1 MPRLPDVKDDDIF
14 RFFFGKNFS
23 GWIFVFFLRQHGKS
37 SNANLFFQKM
47 LQETGSL
54 AIKASAYL
62 AFMYGPKYFVVIFIW
77 AA

>member
-1 MPRLPDVKDDDIF
+1 LE
-14 RFFFGKNFS
+14 KNFS
-23 GWIFVFFLRQHGKS
+23 EWIFVFFLRQPGNG

-54 AIKASAYL
+54 AMKVSAHL
-62 AFMYGPKYFVVIFIW
+62 GFMYGPKYFVVIFIW